1 MPIKLFNTASRKVE
15 TFQPL
20 NKKYVS
26 MYSCGITAYYYTHIG
41 HLYTYTTSDLLRRV
55 LEYAG
60 YDIRHV
66 MNVTDVGHMTSDA
79 DEGEDKLIVGAKKE
93 NKTPAEIARFY
104 EKCFWEETVKM
115 NILKPNTICRA
126 TEHISDMLHLIEQL
140 EKNGYTYKTSVGV
153 IFDTAKFA
161 AYPNFAKLNLA
172 KQEAGARV
180 KIDKERK
187 NPWDFALWVTNQP
200 NHLMQWDSKWGKGFP
215 GWHIECSAM
224 SMRYLGETLD
234 IHTGG
239 IDHIPIHHTN
249 EIAQSECATG
259 KKFVNY
265 WTHTAFLNVNN
276 TKMSK
281 SLGNLY
287 TLQDLASKSFVPL
300 ALRYFFLGTSYR
312 KPINFTWE
320 ALNAAQTALV
330 KLWKHCLELPA
341 PACEVLAPY
350 IKEFE
355 EAIYDDLN
363 MSKAL
368 AVVWKLLESKEDA
381 SKKAAT
387 LFHMDKVFG
396 LDLANARTQL
406 SNLENLKKENLIS
419 KDKKYLEK
427 EFKALKLIEHRYLL
441 KQQKKYQEA
450 DAIRDQIKK
459 LGFSI
464 EDSKDGTILK
474 PI

>member
-153 IFDTAKFA
+153 IFDTSKFA

-215 GWHIECSAM
+215 GWHI
-224 SMRYLGETLD
+224 
-234 IHTGG
+234 
-239 IDHIPIHHTN
+239 
-249 EIAQSECATG
+249 
-259 KKFVNY
+259 
-265 WTHTAFLNVNN
+265 
-276 TKMSK
+276 
-281 SLGNLY
+281 
-287 TLQDLASKSFVPL
+287 
-300 ALRYFFLGTSYR
+300 
-312 KPINFTWE
+312 
-320 ALNAAQTALV
+320 
-330 KLWKHCLELPA
+330 
-341 PACEVLAPY
+341 
-350 IKEFE
+350 
-355 EAIYDDLN
+355 
-363 MSKAL
+363 
-368 AVVWKLLESKEDA
+368 
-381 SKKAAT
+381 
-387 LFHMDKVFG
+387 
-396 LDLANARTQL
+396 
-406 SNLENLKKENLIS
+406 
-419 KDKKYLEK
+419 
-427 EFKALKLIEHRYLL
+427 
-441 KQQKKYQEA
+441 
-450 DAIRDQIKK
+450 
-459 LGFSI
+459 
-464 EDSKDGTILK
+464 
-474 PI
+474 